1 LPRAVFRLAR
11 LRPRRQGAAPNIVKE
26 AVQLVHRSQRILLSG
41 HLRADGDCLGAQSV
55 LYHAFLALGKEVS
68 LLLPNPPDSRY
79 GFLEEHSPWDLWS
92 GTLPEAD
99 LLVVC
104 DCNHLGRLGEMG
116 DAVAASG
123 MPRIAVDHHILDEDQ
138 GWTALVHDMTSA
150 ASGLLAL
157 DFAAA
162 LGVESL
168 PLKAYEAAFVALMTD
183 TGWLKYSNADAIAWE
198 AAGKLVAHG
207 VDTSRVYDLVY
218 QQAELRRPIGIRAI
232 LENLE
237 YLEDGKLAIAYV
249 SQARLEELGGS
260 IEDTDEVLDILRAV
274 KQVEAVALLTERE
287 GGVVKVSFRSKFA
300 LDVNQVA
307 RCVGGGGH
315 ARAAGASF
323 PAEVSLD
330 DAVAR
335 VREVM
340 LANYREQGLSV

>member
-1 LPRAVFRLAR
+1 M
-11 LRPRRQGAAPNIVKE
+11 QE

-55 LYHAFLALGKEVS
+55 LYHAFRALGKEVS

-79 GFLEEHSPWDLWS
+79 GFLEAHSPWDLWS
-92 GTLPEAD
+92 GELPQAD

-123 MPRIAVDHHILDEDQ
+123 IPRIAVDHHILDGDQ

-157 DFAAA
+157 DFAEA
-162 LGVESL
+162 LGVKEL
-168 PLKAYEAAFVALMTD
+168 PPEAYEAAFVALMTD
-183 TGWLKYSNADAIAWE
+183 TGWLKYSNADATAWA
-198 AAGKLVAHG
+198 AAGKMVAQG

-218 QQAELRRPIGIRAI
+218 QQAELQRPVGIRAI

-237 YLEDGKLAIAYV
+237 YQLDGKLAIAWV
-249 SQARLEELGGS
+249 SQQRLAELGGS
-260 IEDTDEVLDILRAV
+260 MEDTDEVLDILRAV
-274 KQVEAVALLTERE
+274 KAVEAVALLTERE
-287 GGVVKVSFRSKFA
+287 GGVVKVSFRSKFS

-307 RCVGGGGH
+307 REVGGGGH

-323 PAEVSLD
+323 AAEVSLSQ
-330 DAVAR
+330 AVDR
-335 VREVM
+335 VREV
-340 LANYREQGLSV
+340 LLEQYRSQGL